1 MIKHF
6 AHSAVGGIGSKI
18 ITLICFIALGRL
30 LSPHDFG
37 IFAIVAIFSDF
48 ASIFVEFGTGAAIV
62 YYKNA
67 DHVFHS
73 TALWINVI
81 VGLLFSLLLFISSEL
96 IAAYFNSS
104 EVIIV
109 AKSISVLFILNG
121 LSVAPIAILQKK
133 KLFDKISKIEIL
145 STSFG
150 FLIAIIIA
158 VCGGGVWSLAFNV
171 LSASALRT
179 YLAFKYTNWSP
190 NIILDK
196 KSFFIIWD
204 YSKFIIFSKTFNYF
218 TKNADK
224 FIIGK
229 YFGPSPLGAYK
240 YGFTIASMPMQ
251 FLNTV
256 ANRVFF
262 ADYAEKINDKDYIK
276 NIHLKSVRL
285 VSFITFPMMIGL
297 SIVSDVL
304 ILALLGDKW
313 NQMALYLSYLSIS
326 FLLGTVAILNQ
337 PLYLSFG
344 KTKLQ
349 FKVTVFCRFNV
360 LLCVVVGAYFGEIIG
375 LLYGLIIARI
385 INFYPSFYFAGK
397 LVDLSIMDY
406 LKNFYRILFCSLC
419 MAVVVYFIKSFKLL
433 DFSNIIVSIILV
445 LSGIIFYS
453 FFSFIFQSNNCRE
466 FISIFNSSLNR
477 K

>member
-1 MIKHF
+1 
-6 AHSAVGGIGSKI
+6 
-18 ITLICFIALGRL
+18 
-30 LSPHDFG
+30 
-37 IFAIVAIFSDF
+37 
-48 ASIFVEFGTGAAIV
+48 
-62 YYKNA
+62 
-67 DHVFHS
+67 
-73 TALWINVI
+73 
-81 VGLLFSLLLFISSEL
+81 
-96 IAAYFNSS
+96 
-104 EVIIV
+104 
-109 AKSISVLFILNG
+109 
-121 LSVAPIAILQKK
+121 
-133 KLFDKISKIEIL
+133 
-145 STSFG
+145 
-150 FLIAIIIA
+150 
-158 VCGGGVWSLAFNV
+158 
-171 LSASALRT
+171 
-179 YLAFKYTNWSP
+179 
-190 NIILDK
+190 
-196 KSFFIIWD
+196 
-204 YSKFIIFSKTFNYF
+204 
-218 TKNADK
+218 
-224 FIIGK
+224 
-229 YFGPSPLGAYK
+229 
-240 YGFTIASMPMQ
+240 MPMQ

-262 ADYAEKINDKDYIK
+262 ADYAEKINDKAYIK

-419 MAVVVYFIKSFKLL
+419 MAVVVYFIKSVKLL